1 MNEQAINTVITEYAI
16 EVANLRV
23 TVATLHSELE
33 ELQKEQKTEQKTE
46 EKGEVK

>member
-1 MNEQAINTVITEYAI
+1 MNEKAINQVITEYAI

-33 ELQKEQKTEQKTE
+33 ELQKEQKTE